1 MTLTKLLLQAMKT
14 KLFLLMLVLSGC
26 AGHQPLP
33 PPLVQPP
40 RQAVPP
46 YYPTEPRAELPSSL
60 PGYYSASRVSGDF
73 AGYRQLDEFIARMEY
88 SHGIPRD
95 YLNGLFS
102 QARRKQWTL
111 DYMNR
116 QGGPATGPRPGA
128 WSKYRAQFLD
138 DLHIES
144 GVAFWRQH
152 ALSLR
157 QAGERYGVPPEYIL
171 GIMGVET
178 IYGRNLGK
186 DRVLDALTTLAFD
199 YPRRGPYFT
208 EELEN
213 FLVMAQAEGVDPLQ
227 PKGSFAGAMGL
238 GQFMPGSF
246 LKWAVDHDGDGR
258 RDVWQ
263 PDDAIGSIA
272 NYFSEHGW
280 HPGEAVVTPARV
292 DGEVNLQAGYDK
304 QYSLSELA
312 AAGIHPEG
320 QIPHGQK
327 PSLLLL
333 RANGGDEY
341 WLGLNNFFVITRYNH
356 STHYAMAVHELAQA
370 IKRRFLGGVAKGY

>member
-1 MTLTKLLLQAMKT
+1 MNTIKPPPVNTPRRPL
-14 KLFLLMLVLSGC
+14 LFLMLLVAGC
-26 AGHQPLP
+26 SSQKP
-33 PPLVQPP
+33 PPSAVKPP
-40 RQAVPP
+40 PPVPP
-46 YYPTEPRAELPSSL
+46 EARLQPRAAL
-60 PGYYSASRVSGDF
+60 PGHYSASRVSGDF
-73 AGYRQLDEFIARMEY
+73 AGYPALGEFIARMEY
-88 SHGIPRD
+88 SHGLPRA

-116 QGGPATGPRPGA
+116 QGGPTGALPRPGA

-138 DLHIES
+138 ELHIDS
-144 GVAFWRQH
+144 GAAFWRQH
-152 ALSLR
+152 AGSLKKA
-157 QAGERYGVPPEYIL
+157 QERYGVPPEYVL

-178 IYGRNLGK
+178 IYGRNLGR
-186 DRVLDALTTLAFD
+186 DRVFDALTTLAFD
-199 YPRRGPYFT
+199 YPRRSAYFT

-213 FLVMAQAEGVDPLQ
+213 FLVMAQSEGVDPLH

-258 RDVWQ
+258 RDLWH

-272 NYFSEHGW
+272 NYFREHGW
-280 HPGEAVVTPARV
+280 HPGEAVVTQAEV
-292 DGEVNLQAGYDK
+292 DGPVALPAGYDK
-304 QYSLSELA
+304 QYSLAELA
-312 AAGIHPEG
+312 AAGVRPQGEVPPG
-320 QIPHGQK
+320 QR

-333 RANGGDEY
+333 RANSGDEY

-356 STHYAMAVHELAQA
+356 STHYAMAVHALGQA
-370 IKRRFLGGVAKGY
+370 IKRRYQGGH